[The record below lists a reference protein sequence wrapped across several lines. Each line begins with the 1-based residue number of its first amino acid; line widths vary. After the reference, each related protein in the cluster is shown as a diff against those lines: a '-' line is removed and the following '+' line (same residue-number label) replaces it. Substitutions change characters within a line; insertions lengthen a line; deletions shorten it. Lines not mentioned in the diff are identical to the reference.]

1 MNRNAHIK
9 SRPLVFG
16 ALLFAICSPVH
27 SAESNAVGIEHF
39 EREIRPL
46 LAEHCYKCHGEDKQ
60 KGGLRL
66 DSAAGIETGGDTG
79 PIIEPGKPEASR
91 LVLAVSYADPDL
103 KMPPKT
109 QLNADQ
115 VKLLRDWVAMGA
127 AMPAPLVGAEAAP
140 SASGFHIKPED
151 QKHWAFQPIRRPEIP
166 AVKNAAW
173 VRNPIDAFVLARLQK
188 KELAPNPSATA
199 QELIRRATYDL
210 TGLPP
215 TPEAAV
221 ASTKDLSPEAW
232 SRLVDQ
238 LLDSPHYGEQ
248 WARHWLDLVRYAE
261 SNSYERDDAKPN
273 AWRYRDYVVRA
284 FNSDKPYNRFIK
296 EQLAGD
302 ELPDAD
308 NASLIATGY
317 FRLGIWDDEPADR
330 ELAKFDALDDIVTT
344 TGQVFL
350 GLTVDCARCHN
361 HKIDPISQADY
372 YRFVS
377 FFRNINH
384 YKNGGPT
391 DEAMLFDNAEQKA
404 DYERKVAELETK
416 RTQTKNAISAI
427 SNLFAE
433 KQHLEASDSEAL
445 TKAIKEQ
452 GREVLGEEAFA
463 SYQHLL
469 EVSAEL
475 EKQSVSVD
483 RALVVTE
490 AGPAPPDTFVLLR
503 GNPAAHGDKVEPG
516 FLTVLKSP
524 APEIP
529 AAALD
534 AKTCGRRLALAN
546 WIASPENQLTARV
559 MVNRI
564 WQHHFGRGLVRS
576 PNNFGLQGDR
586 PTHPELLD
594 WLASEFIASGWSVK
608 AIHRLIMNSN
618 TYRMSSQGRPEAMAA
633 DPENDLLWRFN
644 MRRLTGEEIR
654 DSILAVNGA
663 LNPKMFGPSIYVD
676 IPKAV
681 LATQSVPGKGWGQ
694 SSAEEQARRSIYIFV
709 KRSLLVP
716 ILEGFDL
723 AETDRTTPVRFVS
736 VQPTQALGMINSD
749 FINEQARL
757 FADRLRNER
766 TGDLRAQVS
775 RGISLV
781 TAREPGDSEIAEGLS
796 LIERL
801 EKHDNVPPERALDY
815 FCLMLLNL
823 NEFVYLD

>member
-1 MNRNAHIK
+1 MNRNARIN
-9 SRPLVFG
+9 STPLFFG
-16 ALLFAICSPVH
+16 ALLFAMCASAH
-27 SAESNAVGIEHF
+27 AAESNAAGIEHF
-39 EREIRPL
+39 ERKIRPL
-46 LAEHCYKCHGEDKQ
+46 LAEHCYKCHGEEKQ

-66 DSAAGIETGGDTG
+66 DSTAGIETGGDTG

-115 VKLLRDWVAMGA
+115 VKLLRDWVELGA
-127 AMPAPLVGAEAAP
+127 AIPAPLVGAEPPP

-151 QKHWAFQPIRRPEIP
+151 QKHWAFQPIKRPEIP

-173 VRNPIDAFVLARLQK
+173 VRNPIDAFVLARLEK
-188 KELAPNPSATA
+188 KGLAPNPPAIA
-199 QELIRRATYDL
+199 KELIRRATYDL

-215 TPEAAV
+215 SPEAAV
-221 ASTKDLSPEAW
+221 ASAKVLPDDDW

-273 AWRYRDYVVRA
+273 AWRYRDYVIRA
-284 FNSDKPYNRFIK
+284 FNSDKPYDRFIK

-308 NASLIATGY
+308 NESLIATGY
-317 FRLGIWDDEPADR
+317 YRLGIWDDEPADR

-404 DYERKVAELETK
+404 GYERKVAELETK
-416 RTQTKNAISAI
+416 RNQTKNAIETI
-427 SNLFAE
+427 TKLFAE
-433 KQHLEASDSEAL
+433 KSRVGTGDSEAL

-452 GREVLGEEAFA
+452 GREVLGEEAFS
-463 SYQHLL
+463 SYEHLL

-475 EKQSVSVD
+475 EKESVPVD

-490 AGPAPPDTFVLLR
+490 SGPAPPDTFVLLR

-516 FLTVLKSP
+516 FLTVMKSP

-529 AAALD
+529 AAAPD
-534 AKTCGRRLALAN
+534 AKSCGRRLALAN
-546 WIASPENQLTARV
+546 WIASPDNQLTARV

-608 AIHRLIMNSN
+608 AMHRLIMNSN
-618 TYRMSSQGRPEAMAA
+618 TYRMSSGSRPEALAA
-633 DPENDLLWRFN
+633 DPENDLFWRFN

-654 DSILAVNGA
+654 DSILAVNGT

-681 LATQSVPGKGWGQ
+681 LATQSVPGKGWGH
-694 SSAEEQARRSIYIFV
+694 SSSEEQARRSIYIFV

-716 ILEGFDL
+716 ILESFDL

-757 FADRLRNER
+757 FADRLRTER
-766 TGDLRAQVS
+766 KGNLRAQVS

-781 TAREPGDSEIAEGLS
+781 TSREPGDAEVADGLS

-801 EKHDNVPPERALDY
+801 EKLDGVPPERALDN